1 MPIKIKAEDGTV
13 QKMNKIRF
21 GIYGAGTAANVHAN
35 ALKSLSNAELC
46 GIADRLPDFS
56 ERLASEHSV
65 KAYRDFEEML
75 SDENIDAVCICTQ
88 SGYHAKDALTALDY
102 GKHLVIEKPIA
113 MNTED
118 AVKIK
123 ETAEKKGCKVTV
135 ISQLRFSE
143 DVHKAKLLIKEN
155 AFGKITFCDLYMKYF
170 RDREYY
176 KSSPWRGSKNLD
188 GGVLMNQG
196 IHGIDLLLYLAG
208 NAKVLCSK
216 SKTMYHNIEA
226 PDSAAA
232 LLEFEEGALGVIEA
246 SVCSYP
252 GFERRLEITGTEG
265 CVVLR
270 ENTIEK
276 LVADGKTIVD
286 RTGNANK
293 FNTSSNPKGVGFEL
307 HARQLDNF
315 IRALNGKEEL
325 LCTVDD
331 GIAAVELANEI
342 E

>member
-1 MPIKIKAEDGTV
+1 
-13 QKMNKIRF
+13 MNKIRF

-35 ALKSLSNAELC
+35 ALKSLNSAELC
-46 GIADRLPDFS
+46 GIADRLPEFA

-102 GKHLVIEKPIA
+102 GKHLVIEKPLA
-113 MNTED
+113 MNVED

-143 DVHKAKLLIKEN
+143 DVHKAKLLMEEN
-155 AFGKITFCDLYMKYF
+155 AFGKITSCDLYMKYF
-170 RDREYY
+170 RDRDYY
-176 KSSPWRGSKNLD
+176 KSSPWRGSKALD

-196 IHGIDLLLYLAG
+196 IHGVDLLLYLAG
-208 NAKVLCSK
+208 SAKVLCSRA
-216 SKTMYHNIEA
+216 KTMYHNIES
-226 PDSAAA
+226 PDSAVA
-232 LLEFEEGALGVIEA
+232 LLEFDKGALGVIEA

-252 GFERRLEITGTEG
+252 GFERRLEITGTQG
-265 CVVLR
+265 CVIFR

-276 LVADGKTIVD
+276 LVADGKTLID
-286 RTGNANK
+286 RTGSANK
-293 FNTSSNPKGVGFEL
+293 FNTSSDPKGVGCEL
-307 HARQLDNF
+307 HARQLENF
-315 IRALNGKEEL
+315 IRFVHGKEKL
-325 LCTVDD
+325 MCSVDD
-331 GIAAVELANEI
+331 GIAAVKLVSEI
-342 E
+342 K